1 MRGATGCCCESRIR
15 VWISIHAPH
24 ARSDGCSGHP
34 HHTLQSISIHAP
46 HARSDLGYKRTM
58 RHAGISI
65 HAPHARSDRCRFLA
79 RLFSCNFNP
88 RSSCEERPVAVDV
101 LAACRGIS
109 IHAPHARSDL
119 GRQKARSIASN
130 FNPRSSCEERPS
142 KSKSRTG
149 GSDFNPRSSCEE
161 RLSSPF
167 TKPKIVAFQSTL
179 LMRGATRGF
188 CISVQGRSNFN
199 PRSSCEERPQFAAC
213 ALL

>member
-46 HARSDLGYKRTM
+46 HARSDL
-58 RHAGISI
+58 I
-65 HAPHARSDRCRFLA
+65 CRM
-79 RLFSCNFNP
+79 CWT
-88 RSSCEERPVAVDV
+88 SS
-101 LAACRGIS
+101 
-109 IHAPHARSDL
+109 
-119 GRQKARSIASN
+119 
-130 FNPRSSCEERPS
+130 
-142 KSKSRTG
+142 TY
-149 GSDFNPRSSCEE
+149 FNPRSSCEE

-199 PRSSCEERPQFAAC
+199 PRSSCEERPDGYAISRTDDGISIHAPHARSDVQEQLINCYFRIFQST
-213 ALL
+213 LLMRGATAVQTSWTSHDLNFNPRSSCEERHEQ

>member
-1 MRGATGCCCESRIR
+1 MSWPPRRGRYFNPRSSCEERPGLL
-15 VWISIHAPH
+15 VLPT
-24 ARSDGCSGHP
+24 HP
-34 HHTLQSISIHAP
+34 LQISIHAP

-130 FNPRSSCEERPS
+130 FNPRSSCEERRDTLRAGQAPQSISIHAPHARSDLS
-142 KSKSRTG
+142 KLT
-149 GSDFNPRSSCEE
+149 
-161 RLSSPF
+161 
-167 TKPKIVAFQSTL
+167 I
-179 LMRGATRGF
+179 
-188 CISVQGRSNFN
+188 
-199 PRSSCEERPQFAAC
+199 
-213 ALL
+213 